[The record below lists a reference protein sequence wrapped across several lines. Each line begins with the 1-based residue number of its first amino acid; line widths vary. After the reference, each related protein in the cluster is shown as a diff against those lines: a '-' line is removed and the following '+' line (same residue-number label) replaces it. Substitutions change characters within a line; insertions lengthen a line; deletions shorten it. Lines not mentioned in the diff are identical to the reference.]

1 MPRSCGFTTP
11 NTLIMFDFWNQKHVL
26 QSLTDS
32 LVFKTWTR
40 LILCKLKCYIL
51 FRVEKLRKKMKWKK
65 LYTSLSHNKDAINT
79 YTFLGSRLK
88 VENMKRFI
96 SLQRRLFS
104 MRLISTKLLHQVLEV
119 SCSTWIFNPR
129 SGIMKVN
136 IIIQLYSLSL
146 LSSFPFQ
153 CLFIIL
159 VGFVFFHIF
168 YHKICHSEMKA
179 NVFDILTCAYTGKF
193 LPW

>member
-1 MPRSCGFTTP
+1 MLHFVQR
-11 NTLIMFDFWNQKHVL
+11 QKN
-26 QSLTDS
+26 SI
-32 LVFKTWTR
+32 KN
-40 LILCKLKCYIL
+40 CLK
-51 FRVEKLRKKMKWKK
+51 VEKITHLFI
-65 LYTSLSHNKDAINT
+65 HNKDAINT

-119 SCSTWIFNPR
+119 SCSTLIFNPR
-129 SGIMKVN
+129 SGIIKVN
-136 IIIQLYSLSL
+136 LIIQFNSLSL

-153 CLFIIL
+153 VVPVYHFS
-159 VGFVFFHIF
+159 FFFAYF

-193 LPW
+193 LP

>member
-11 NTLIMFDFWNQKHVL
+11 STLIMFDFWNQKHVL

-88 VENMKRFI
+88 VENMKRLI

-119 SCSTWIFNPR
+119 SCSTLIFNPR
-129 SGIMKVN
+129 SGIIKVN
-136 IIIQLYSLSL
+136 LIIQFNSLSL
-146 LSSFPFQ
+146 LSSFPFKVVPVHHFN
-153 CLFIIL
+153 CLFFL
-159 VGFVFFHIF
+159 HIF
-168 YHKICHSEMKA
+168 I
-179 NVFDILTCAYTGKF
+179 IKF
-193 LPW
+193 VIVKWKQMFLIS